1 MTVQAS
7 INIDLDTLSDEIDE
21 DARQIHSA
29 QLRSITY
36 ERVVPRFLDLLDR
49 HGVKATFFVIGRDV
63 AGHAALFKSIA
74 AAGHELANHTMTHP
88 KQLVRLAPEAIAKEI
103 RDCGCA
109 IATATGVRPT
119 GFRAPG
125 YTVSPA
131 VLAILRDAGYTYD
144 TSLNASWVYLSLK
157 RAFKAVRLNDK
168 AFIVSQPF
176 ADTLGPRNP
185 YPVSDR
191 LSERD
196 SASGFLE
203 IPVSIVP
210 YIHYPFVTSVLL
222 QLGPAL
228 TLWCLRRL
236 VAWNR
241 FVNCNLHINEFT
253 DKADIQGVKGSFYFT
268 EQYASIDL
276 QQRMDYFDSLFTD
289 MKSRCEIVLL
299 RDVKA

>member
-1 MTVQAS
+1 MRTR
-7 INIDLDTLSDEIDE
+7 
-21 DARQIHSA
+21 ARFA
-29 QLRSITY
+29 QPTCARSPIA
-36 ERVVPRFLDLLDR
+36 RVLPRFLDLLDR
-49 HGVKATFFVIGRDV
+49 HDLKATFFVIGRDV
-63 AGHAALFKSIA
+63 ADHAALFKSIA

-88 KQLVRLAPEAIAKEI
+88 KQLVRLSSAEITKEI

-109 IATATGVRPT
+109 IKMATGVTPT

-125 YTVSPA
+125 YTVSPE
-131 VLAILRDAGYTYD
+131 VLAILREAGYTYD

-157 RAFKAVRLNDK
+157 RAFKTVRLNDK
-168 AFIVSQPF
+168 AFIVCQPF

-185 YPVSDR
+185 YRVSER
-191 LSERD
+191 LSECNPAAR
-196 SASGFLE
+196 FIE

-222 QLGPAL
+222 QLGSGF

-253 DKADIQGVKGSFYFT
+253 DKADIHGVQGSFYFT

-276 QQRMDYFDSLFTD
+276 QHRIDYFESLFAE
-289 MKSRCEIVLL
+289 MKSRCEMVLL

>member
-1 MTVQAS
+1 MTVQAN

-21 DARQIHSA
+21 DARQIRSA
-29 QLRSITY
+29 HLRQITY
-36 ERVVPRFLDLLDR
+36 HRVVPRFLDLLDR
-49 HGVKATFFVIGRDV
+49 HNVKATFFVIGRDV
-63 AGHAALFKSIA
+63 AEHAALFASIA

-88 KQLVRLAPEAIAKEI
+88 KQLVRLSHEDIAREI

-109 IATATGVRPT
+109 IKAATGMAPT

-125 YTVSPA
+125 YTITTE
-131 VLAILRDAGYTYD
+131 VLSILKEAGYTYD

-157 RAFKAVRLNDK
+157 RAFRATRLKDK
-168 AFIVSQPF
+168 AFIVCQPY
-176 ADTLGPRNP
+176 ADTVGPRNP
-185 YPVSDR
+185 YPVSNR
-191 LSERD
+191 LSAAD
-196 SASGFLE
+196 PAAPFIE

-253 DKADIQGVKGSFYFT
+253 DQSDIAGVDGSFYFT
-268 EQYASIDL
+268 EQYAAIDL
-276 QQRMDYFDSLFTD
+276 RERMQYFDRLIVEI
-289 MKSRCEIVLL
+289 KARCEVVLL

>member
-1 MTVQAS
+1 M
-7 INIDLDTLSDEIDE
+7 
-21 DARQIHSA
+21 
-29 QLRSITY
+29 
-36 ERVVPRFLDLLDR
+36 
-49 HGVKATFFVIGRDV
+49 
-63 AGHAALFKSIA
+63 
-74 AAGHELANHTMTHP
+74 
-88 KQLVRLAPEAIAKEI
+88 
-103 RDCGCA
+103 
-109 IATATGVRPT
+109 RPT

-168 AFIVSQPF
+168 AFIVCQPF

-196 SASGFLE
+196 SASSFLE

-222 QLGPAL
+222 QLGPAF

-253 DKADIQGVKGSFYFT
+253 DKADIQDVQGSFYFT

-276 QQRMDYFDSLFTD
+276 QQRMDYFDGLFAE